1 VAFWNDPDQ
10 SRYRA
15 SYFDRYPGIWRH
27 GDWVTITE
35 RGSCVIHGRSDAT
48 LNRGGVRLGTSEFYS
63 VVEEFAEIQDSLVV
77 HLEDSDGGP
86 GRLLLFVQPAEGY
99 EIDAVLIDAI
109 KRALR
114 AELSPRHVPD
124 VVAAVPAVPRTL
136 TGKKLETPIK
146 NILLGRSP
154 ADVVSRGAITGYDA
168 IDSFVRAAAQAEP
181 AIR

>member
-1 VAFWNDPDQ
+1 
-10 SRYRA
+10 
-15 SYFDRYPGIWRH
+15 
-27 GDWVTITE
+27 
-35 RGSCVIHGRSDAT
+35 
-48 LNRGGVRLGTSEFYS
+48 
-63 VVEEFAEIQDSLVV
+63 
-77 HLEDSDGGP
+77 
-86 GRLLLFVQPAEGY
+86 LLLFVQPAEGY
-99 EIDAVLIDAI
+99 EIDAVLIDAV

-146 NILLGRSP
+146 NILLGKAP